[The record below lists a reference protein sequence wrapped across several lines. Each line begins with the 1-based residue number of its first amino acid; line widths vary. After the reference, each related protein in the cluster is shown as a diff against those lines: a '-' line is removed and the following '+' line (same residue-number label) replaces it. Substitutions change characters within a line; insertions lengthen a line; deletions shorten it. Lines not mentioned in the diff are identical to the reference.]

1 MNRAAIHM
9 HALRAAAAATGRATK
24 QLSAAVAAASV
35 LISSTACAQPVP
47 LPTPLPTAPPASES
61 DTTSGASSTAD
72 TLSPP
77 SDTSPSSDAAPIP
90 WRTCATAPEAA
101 PDQFTWSI
109 DADACL
115 LCPRTAD
122 PQVWFDCC
130 EALEPRIDATCA
142 SDPEPALCKEALFV
156 YRMSHCTPWGP
167 PAPPHWTGTKLS
179 SFLPSA

>member
-24 QLSAAVAAASV
+24 HLSAAVAAASV
-35 LISSTACAQPVP
+35 LLSSTACAQP
-47 LPTPLPTAPPASES
+47 TPLPTSPPASDS
-61 DTTSGASSTAD
+61 DATAIPPSTAD
-72 TLSPP
+72 TNTPPDASP
-77 SDTSPSSDAAPIP
+77 DTNAALIP
-90 WRTCATAPEAA
+90 WRACATAPDAA

-109 DADACL
+109 DSDACN
-115 LCPRTAD
+115 LCPRNAD

-142 SDPEPALCKEALFV
+142 AGSEPALCKEALFV

-167 PAPPHWTGTKLS
+167 PAPPRWTGTKLPS
-179 SFLPSA
+179 LLPSA